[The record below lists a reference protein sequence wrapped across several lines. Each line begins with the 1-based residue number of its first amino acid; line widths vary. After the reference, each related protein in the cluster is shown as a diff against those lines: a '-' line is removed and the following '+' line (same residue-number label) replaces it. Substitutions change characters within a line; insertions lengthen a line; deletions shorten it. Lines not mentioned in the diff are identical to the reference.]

1 MKHIVSV
8 EEMRWCD
15 EIAIKEYGIPAKILM
30 ESAGLN
36 TAGIIRQEFSP
47 LESKNIAVFCGKGNN
62 GGDGFV
68 AARALINYCARINIV
83 LLALPSEFKGDTKDN
98 FKILQVLAKK
108 TKNRITIRR
117 YSKKILSTLPKPD
130 IIIDAIFGTGF
141 SGYVRKPFSDVI
153 NWINKQN
160 AKIIAVDIPSGV
172 DGTTGAVDN
181 CAVRAGL
188 TVTMGCI
195 KSGLLCNQGRELSG
209 IVQVADIGIPNLI
222 LEDSKLKTF
231 LAEKSDVKNVLP
243 KRPVH
248 AHKYSVGKV
257 MVLAG
262 SKGLTGAAALCCESA
277 YRAGAGAVVLGTPE
291 PVYPILARKLTETM
305 AFPLPATDAGTLSLN
320 ALEKIRE
327 KLEWADVLVVG
338 PGLSQNTETQ
348 RLILKILFEY
358 RGKVLVDADGLN
370 AIAAEGISKLRSSR
384 AQFILTP
391 HVGEFSR
398 LTKLSSTE
406 IEKNRINTARDLSK
420 KNQITVVLKGVPTV
434 VASKDGSAILN
445 STGNPG
451 MATAG
456 AGDVLSGIIAG
467 LWAQGMLDKE
477 AAWTGVYLHGLS
489 GDMAAE
495 KVGVRGIVA
504 NDLIEYLPAAMQS
517 V

>member
-1 MKHIVSV
+1 
-8 EEMRWCD
+8 
-15 EIAIKEYGIPAKILM
+15 
-30 ESAGLN
+30 
-36 TAGIIRQEFSP
+36 
-47 LESKNIAVFCGKGNN
+47 
-62 GGDGFV
+62 
-68 AARALINYCARINIV
+68 
-83 LLALPSEFKGDTKDN
+83 
-98 FKILQVLAKK
+98 
-108 TKNRITIRR
+108 
-117 YSKKILSTLPKPD
+117 
-130 IIIDAIFGTGF
+130 
-141 SGYVRKPFSDVI
+141 
-153 NWINKQN
+153 
-160 AKIIAVDIPSGV
+160 
-172 DGTTGAVDN
+172 
-181 CAVRAGL
+181 
-188 TVTMGCI
+188 
-195 KSGLLCNQGRELSG
+195 
-209 IVQVADIGIPNLI
+209 
-222 LEDSKLKTF
+222 
-231 LAEKSDVKNVLP
+231 
-243 KRPVH
+243 
-248 AHKYSVGKV
+248 
-257 MVLAG
+257 
-262 SKGLTGAAALCCESA
+262 
-277 YRAGAGAVVLGTPE
+277 
-291 PVYPILARKLTETM
+291 
-305 AFPLPATDAGTLSLN
+305 
-320 ALEKIRE
+320 
-327 KLEWADVLVVG
+327 
-338 PGLSQNTETQ
+338 
-348 RLILKILFEY
+348 
-358 RGKVLVDADGLN
+358 VLVDADGLN